1 MSETALINAIEIMSA
16 VEIAYEKQNDRLLT
30 IDRLGEV
37 LNTPRYP
44 DKGNHIFYSDNIRPS
59 EYIRDDLEQLR
70 KLKSFYIG

>member
-1 MSETALINAIEIMSA
+1 MLFRSEIMAA
-16 VEIAYEKQNDRLLT
+16 VEIAYEKLNDRLLT

-44 DKGNHIFYSDNIRPS
+44 DKGKNIFYSDNVKPS
-59 EYIRDDLEQLR
+59 EYIKDDLEQLR